1 MEQSEKDFYFKKPLE
16 VSKKFPHHLKLEKSE
31 FEKFSNFF
39 NGKEEK
45 VVNVDTP
52 SDNTNNEKSMET
64 PNETG
69 TENKN
74 IRLRGRR
81 KDNKKENEKIKKK
94 YEEIPIIV
102 HKSEKPSM
110 IIEEMNAGKI
120 YPSRYTFGIN
130 EKNKDKKDKC
140 ISNKK
145 KYIDIPIV
153 AHESEKPSRVTE
165 EIHAG
170 KLYSSLSNIK
180 SIPKGKEKPK
190 YNKKKYIDIPIVA
203 HESQEPTLI
212 IEEINSGR
220 IYPYTWNLD
229 INKKTIERTKEK
241 AKCNKKKYIDIPI
254 VAHES
259 QEPTL
264 IIEEINSGRIYPY
277 TWNLD
282 INKKTIEKTKE
293 KAKYNKKKYI
303 DIPIVAH
310 ESELPS
316 LIIEESNSGR
326 IYPYTWCKK
335 KENFNKIPIIAH
347 ESEKPSFVFEERD
360 AGKLHSTIQTSLTN
374 YKDNKPKITKLKG
387 GKKNLGKYKDIPII
401 SHESEKPSIAFEEIN
416 AGNKYKNI
424 QTSIT
429 EYKEDKIPKKLK
441 CDKKPDKK
449 SNKKYEKIDIVVHE
463 SEKPSFVFEQINS
476 GKFYSNVETSKT
488 DYCKIKRLRDNEKA
502 EKKPIV
508 AHKSEKPSFVFE
520 EANTGIFLD
529 FHHEI

>member
-16 VSKKFPHHLKLEKSE
+16 VSKKFPRHLKLEKSE
-31 FEKFSNFF
+31 FEKFSDFF
-39 NGKEEK
+39 NGIDEK

-52 SDNTNNEKSMET
+52 SDNANNGKSTET

-110 IIEEMNAGKI
+110 VVEEMNAGKI
-120 YPSRYTFGIN
+120 YPSLYSFGMK
-130 EKNKDKKDKC
+130 EDNKDKKDKC
-140 ISNKK
+140 TSNKK

-170 KLYSSLSNIK
+170 KLYPSLSNIK
-180 SIPKGKEKPK
+180 LIPKGKEKPK
-190 YNKKKYIDIPIVA
+190 YNKKKYIDIPIVE
-203 HESQEPTLI
+203 HESEKPTLI

-229 INKKTIERTKEK
+229 INK
-241 AKCNKKKYIDIPI
+241 
-254 VAHES
+254 
-259 QEPTL
+259 
-264 IIEEINSGRIYPY
+264 IN
-277 TWNLD
+277 
-282 INKKTIEKTKE
+282 IEKTKE
-293 KAKYNKKKYI
+293 KAKEKTKHNKKKYN

-326 IYPYTWCKK
+326 IYPYTWWQK
-335 KENFNKIPIIAH
+335 KENINKIPIIAH
-347 ESEKPSFVFEERD
+347 ESEKPSFVFEERG
-360 AGKLHSTIQTSLTN
+360 AGKLHSTIQTSVTN

-401 SHESEKPSIAFEEIN
+401 SHESEKPSIVFEEIN

-429 EYKEDKIPKKLK
+429 EYKEDKVPKKLK
-441 CDKKPDKK
+441 SDKKPDKK

-488 DYCKIKRLRDNEKA
+488 DYCKIKRLRNDEKA

-508 AHKSEKPSFVFE
+508 VHKSEKPSFVFE

-529 FHHEI
+529 FRHEI

>member
-145 KYIDIPIV
+145 KYIYIPIV

-165 EIHAG
+165 EIQAG

-229 INKKTIERTKEK
+229 INKKTIEKTKEK
-241 AKCNKKKYIDIPI
+241 
-254 VAHES
+254 
-259 QEPTL
+259 
-264 IIEEINSGRIYPY
+264 
-277 TWNLD
+277 
-282 INKKTIEKTKE
+282 TKD

-347 ESEKPSFVFEERD
+347 ESEKPSFVFEERG

-387 GKKNLGKYKDIPII
+387 GKKDLGKYKDIPII

-476 GKFYSNVETSKT
+476 GKFYSNVETSKS

>member
-229 INKKTIERTKEK
+229 INKKTIEKTK
-241 AKCNKKKYIDIPI
+241 
-254 VAHES
+254 
-259 QEPTL
+259 
-264 IIEEINSGRIYPY
+264 
-277 TWNLD
+277 
-282 INKKTIEKTKE
+282 EKTKE

>member
-69 TENKN
+69 KENKN

-145 KYIDIPIV
+145 KYIYIPIV

-165 EIHAG
+165 EIQAG
-170 KLYSSLSNIK
+170 KLYSYLSNIK

-229 INKKTIERTKEK
+229 INKKTIEKTKEK
-241 AKCNKKKYIDIPI
+241 
-254 VAHES
+254 
-259 QEPTL
+259 
-264 IIEEINSGRIYPY
+264 
-277 TWNLD
+277 
-282 INKKTIEKTKE
+282 TKD

-347 ESEKPSFVFEERD
+347 ESEKPSFVFEERG

-387 GKKNLGKYKDIPII
+387 GKKDLGKYKDIPII

-476 GKFYSNVETSKT
+476 GKFYSNVETSKS
-488 DYCKIKRLRDNEKA
+488 DYCKINRLRDNEKA